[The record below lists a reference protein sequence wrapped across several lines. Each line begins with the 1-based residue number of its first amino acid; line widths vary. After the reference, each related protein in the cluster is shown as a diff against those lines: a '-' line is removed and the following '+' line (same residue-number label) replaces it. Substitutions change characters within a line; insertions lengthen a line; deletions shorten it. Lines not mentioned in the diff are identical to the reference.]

1 MVYRAPA
8 EKLTKADVIHVNL
21 TIALPFPFHE
31 RHVRRMQ
38 IYQKLVLLV
47 QIEQDFSYR
56 VGRRA
61 SKPFFRDKLSKK
73 NNLFFLQNNVIVT
86 SRKRPS
92 LHATQKLKR
101 HFKAGIFSLPQV
113 VFRRSVDKIYLRIY
127 PWCSFY

>member
-8 EKLTKADVIHVNL
+8 EKLTKADVIHENL

-31 RHVRRMQ
+31 LRVRRMQ

-56 VGRRA
+56 VARRA

-73 NNLFFLQNNVIVT
+73 ITCF
-86 SRKRPS
+86 S
-92 LHATQKLKR
+92 
-101 HFKAGIFSLPQV
+101 FKIML
-113 VFRRSVDKIYLRIY
+113 
-127 PWCSFY
+127 